1 MQTLTAFFV
10 SFAFTQT
17 TKGKDARINGER
29 NSSRLNSLGNLET
42 KKCFPVYM
50 LNRAKFFPEEKC

>member
-1 MQTLTAFFV
+1 MAFFV

-17 TKGKDARINGER
+17 TKGKEARINGER
-29 NSSRLNSLGNLET
+29 NSSRLNSLGNLES

-50 LNRAKFFPEEKC
+50 LNRTKFFPEEKC